1 MRSEQALR
9 NMIANIIL
17 QVTVF
22 LSGIILPRF
31 FLEAYGSS
39 INGMV
44 TSANQFL
51 TYLSLAEAGVGTA
64 AVVALYGP
72 LADKNNDKIN
82 SVLSAARQYYCRS
95 GCLFLGMVL
104 GLVGIYPYLITQ
116 QLSAGLVRGMLL
128 VLAGSTVI
136 DFFLLGKYRILLT
149 ANQKSYVSAIIEAI
163 GTLLNAVITI
173 GLIHFRFNVV
183 LVKSVG
189 ILIFVIRYL
198 ITRWYVRKEYP
209 YINFKVPSVGYVLKQ
224 RGAAL
229 LHQVVGIIVN
239 NTDVVLLT
247 ILLGEKSLLE
257 VSVYG
262 IYYMVVSAINMLL
275 NSFSNGLTAGFGE
288 VISQGE
294 QDTLKTSFSG
304 FEYLYYIVLFTV
316 CVCIG
321 ILLLPFVSAYT
332 IHMTDAEYMRPGIAI
347 LFTMI
352 VFLQNV
358 RIPGL
363 TIVCAAGH
371 FKETQNQ
378 AVLEAVINLIV
389 SLLLIRPLGLA
400 GVLIG
405 TVCSY
410 AYRST
415 ATMHYNSI
423 KLIFGSWK
431 NTVLRNVRN
440 IIVSIIL
447 IVLGMRLVPRQMDS
461 LVQWFVY
468 ACGTGILSL
477 TIILLFNY
485 FCEPQSFREL
495 SNRVKQI
502 VRNKIGKDV

>member
-72 LADKNNDKIN
+72 LADNDHRKIN
-82 SVLSAARQYYCRS
+82 SVLSAAKKYYCRA
-95 GCLFLGMVL
+95 GCLFLGMVM
-104 GLVGIYPYLITQ
+104 GLVWVYPYLITQ
-116 QLSAGLVRGMLL
+116 QLSPLLVRGMML
-128 VLAGSTVI
+128 VLAVSTII
-136 DFFLLGKYRILLT
+136 DFFWLGKYRILLT
-149 ANQKSYVSAIIEAI
+149 ANQRSYVSAIIEAI

-173 GLIHFRFNVV
+173 GLIHFRLNVV

-189 ILIFVIRYL
+189 ILIIFVRY
-198 ITRWYVRKEYP
+198 ITTRWYVRKEYP

-262 IYYMVVSAINMLL
+262 IYYMVISAINMLL

-288 VISQGE
+288 VISKQE
-294 QDTLKTSFSG
+294 ENTLKSG
-304 FEYLYYIVLFTV
+304 FLSFEYLYYIVLFTV

-332 IHMTDAEYMRPGIAI
+332 INMSDAQYIRPAIAL
-347 LFTMI
+347 LFTVI

-358 RIPGL
+358 RIPSL

-378 AVLEAVINLIV
+378 AVLEAVINLVI
-389 SLLLIRPLGLA
+389 SLALVKPFGLA
-400 GVLIG
+400 GVLSG

-415 ATMHYNSI
+415 VTMTYNSQ
-423 KLIFGSWK
+423 KLVCDSGKVTI
-431 NTVLRNVRN
+431 LRNIRN
-440 IIVSIIL
+440 MAVSVILIIV
-447 IVLGMRLVPRQMDS
+447 GMKVVPRKMDS
-461 LVQWFVY
+461 LIQWFGY
-468 ACGTGILSL
+468 ACGTGTVSL
-477 TIILLFNY
+477 VIILFLNY
-485 FCEPQSFREL
+485 LCEPQSFKEL
-495 SNRVKQI
+495 IDRGKRIIN
-502 VRNKIGKDV
+502 NKVH